1 MKLDVLCSDAAHPV
15 MPHLRAWQEREARA
29 GHEVRLLQ
37 DRDQLADGDLL
48 FLVSCSQIIGPELR
62 ARYGATLVLHAS
74 DLPRG
79 RGWSPYIWAV
89 LGGASKISVCLLEA
103 AEPVDSGAVWLREEF
118 ALDGSELL
126 PEINAKLFDAEVS
139 LMSRAVRERD
149 RIVPQPQAGEPG
161 PYLRK
166 RTTEDSRLDPGQSL
180 ASQFDLLRVVDSRR
194 FPAFFDWRGH
204 RYVIR
209 IEKVESREHE

>member
-15 MPHLRAWQEREARA
+15 MPHLRAWQERESRA
-29 GHEVRLLQ
+29 GHEVHLLQ
-37 DRDQLADGDLL
+37 DRAELSGGDLL

-62 ARYGATLVLHAS
+62 ARYGAT
-74 DLPRG
+74 R
-79 RGWSPYIWAV
+79 IT
-89 LGGASKISVCLLEA
+89 VCLLEA

-118 ALDGSELL
+118 ELDGSELL
-126 PEINAKLFDAEVS
+126 PEINARLFEAETS

-149 RIVPQPQAGEPG
+149 RIVPQPQSGDPG

-166 RTTEDSRLDPGQSL
+166 RTPEDSRLDPDKTL

-194 FPAFFDWRGH
+194 FPAFFDLRGH